1 MGRFCN
7 RSPPQRSWLKLITT
21 FNTIYPQKAPL
32 LVCHCRKVCDRIIRQ
47 CVERGARSLEEVAR
61 ACQAGT
67 ACGGCIPTIDAL
79 IAGEPADA
87 GVVSL
92 GKARVRERT
101 PEIETELESQ
111 PAVARAS

>member
-1 MGRFCN
+1 
-7 RSPPQRSWLKLITT
+7 
-21 FNTIYPQKAPL
+21 L
-32 LVCHCRKVCDRIIRQ
+32 LVCHCRKVCDRTIRE
-47 CVERGARSLEEVAR
+47 CVDRGARSLEEVAR

-92 GKARVRERT
+92 GKARVRER
-101 PEIETELESQ
+101 PPQVEIAIEIEVEVETDVEIEIR